1 MRRTR
6 NGKLMRKYKVYFSF
20 QKLFNDSFTV

>member
-6 NGKLMRKYKVYFSF
+6 NGKPMGKYKVYFSF
-20 QKLFNDSFTV
+20 QKLFNDPFTV